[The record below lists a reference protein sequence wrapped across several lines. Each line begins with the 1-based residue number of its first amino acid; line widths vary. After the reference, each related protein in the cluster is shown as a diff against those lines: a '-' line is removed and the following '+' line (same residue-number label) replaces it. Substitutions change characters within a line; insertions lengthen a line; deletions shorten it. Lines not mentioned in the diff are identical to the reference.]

1 MEDNKI
7 PYHVAIIMDGNGRW
21 AKERG
26 KVRSYG
32 HEMGA
37 KTLKEL
43 ALYAFSKGVKVLSV
57 FAFSTENFKRS
68 EEEVGFLMNLFIKL
82 FNTEFKIFNEKDIK
96 VVFMGTPSF
105 AVPILESLI
114 EKTNVVMVVT
124 QPDREKD
131 RKGNI
136 IYSPC
141 KELALKNNIEVFQP
155 IKIKEEYQKVLDT
168 KPDIIVTAA
177 YGQII
182 PSVILDYPKYGC
194 INVHGSLLPKLRGGA
209 PVHHAI
215 INGDKVAG
223 VTIMYMD
230 KKMDAGDIISQ
241 KSTPIHEDTTLDELY
256 NRLSYLGRDLL
267 IETLPSIIDGTN
279 NRVKQNEDEVTF
291 GYNITKEEEKV
302 NFNDNIDNIHNKI
315 RGLSSIPGAYANINN
330 KRMKIYKSEKT
341 NIKSNK
347 EPGTIV
353 DINSD
358 GIYVTTL
365 DYVIKLIDIK
375 LEGKKRC
382 LVKDFINGIKKE
394 EYIGEVFE

>member
-1 MEDNKI
+1 M
-7 PYHVAIIMDGNGRW
+7 
-21 AKERG
+21 
-26 KVRSYG
+26 
-32 HEMGA
+32 
-37 KTLKEL
+37 
-43 ALYAFSKGVKVLSV
+43 
-57 FAFSTENFKRS
+57 
-68 EEEVGFLMNLFIKL
+68 
-82 FNTEFKIFNEKDIK
+82 KDIK

-114 EKTNVVMVVT
+114 ENTNVVMVVS

-155 IKIKEEYQKVLDT
+155 IKIKEEYRKVLDT
-168 KPDIIVTAA
+168 NPDIIVTAA

-241 KSTPIHEDTTLDELY
+241 RSIEIDDDMILDELY
-256 NRLSYLGRDLL
+256 YKLSLLGRDLL
-267 IETLPSIIDGTN
+267 MDTLPSIIDGTN
-279 NRVKQNEDEVTF
+279 NRIKQNEDEVTF
-291 GYNITKEEEKV
+291 GYNITKEEEKI
-302 NFNDNIDNIHNKI
+302 NFNDKIDNVYNKI
-315 RGLSSIPGAYANINN
+315 RGLSSIPGAYAIING
-330 KRMKIYKSEKT
+330 KRMKIYMSEKT
-341 NIKSNK
+341 NIISDAI
-347 EPGTIV
+347 PGTIL

-358 GIYVTTL
+358 GIFVSTN
-365 DYVIKLIDIK
+365 DYVIKLTDIK

-394 EYIGEVFE
+394 DYINEVFE